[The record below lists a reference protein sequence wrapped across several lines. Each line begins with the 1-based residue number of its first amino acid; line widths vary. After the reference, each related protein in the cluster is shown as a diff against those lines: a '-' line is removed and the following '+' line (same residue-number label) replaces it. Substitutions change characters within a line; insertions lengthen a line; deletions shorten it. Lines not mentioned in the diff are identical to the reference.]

1 MVGSH
6 CGVSIGEDGP
16 SQMALEDI
24 AMFRSLPGCTLFY
37 PSDAVACEMATQL
50 AANTRGVI
58 NRSVDVLKY
67 FMGKNIFI
75 SQVCFIRVSRP
86 ATPVVYANDEPF
98 AIGKAKIL
106 RKSDA
111 DQVLVVAAGVTLHEA
126 LKAADTLAEAG
137 VHVRVMDP
145 FTIKPLDIQAVQ
157 DNAAACN
164 GRVITVE
171 DHYPEVS
178 EICPCIKK
186 FNLKKY
192 LNIKNLD

>member
-1 MVGSH
+1 MGLGVGIGVACRDRTVAFASTFAAFLTRGFDNQRMGVISQTNLNVVGSH
-6 CGVSIGEDGP
+6 CGISIGEDGP

-50 AANTRGVI
+50 AASTRGVI
-58 NRSVDVLKY
+58 NRSVDVLIY
-67 FMGKNIFI
+67 FMGKNIYI

-111 DQVLVVAAGVTLHEA
+111 
-126 LKAADTLAEAG
+126 
-137 VHVRVMDP
+137 
-145 FTIKPLDIQAVQ
+145 
-157 DNAAACN
+157 
-164 GRVITVE
+164 
-171 DHYPEVS
+171 
-178 EICPCIKK
+178 
-186 FNLKKY
+186 
-192 LNIKNLD
+192 